1 MAPCSCCV
9 AGCRPIVNEVF
20 STSESPSSRI
30 CGSTHM
36 TSTIDS
42 SVPRPRQTPMDATV
56 FSEDKKPMDMPAV
69 ARMVPEVT
77 TVGNA

>member
-1 MAPCSCCV
+1 
-9 AGCRPIVNEVF
+9 
-20 STSESPSSRI
+20 
-30 CGSTHM
+30 
-36 TSTIDS
+36 
-42 SVPRPRQTPMDATV
+42 MDATV